1 MTDQAFTIRRL
12 ILASGSPRR
21 RELISLL
28 GLPFIIRAANVD
40 ERWLDGES
48 PADMVVRLSQ
58 VKVRSIGA
66 ARRDELVIAAD
77 TVVALDDQVLGK
89 PVSPDEAAHMLR
101 LLRGRLHHVYSGIS
115 AWHPAS
121 GRLVT
126 ELSDSAVWM
135 RDYADDELVRYVAS
149 GDPLDKA
156 GAYAIQHPT
165 FDPVERVEGCWL
177 SVMGFPLCHLGRAL
191 VQFGLSTD
199 PDVPRVCRV
208 FSQRDCT
215 VPPLP
220 QRRETS

>member
-1 MTDQAFTIRRL
+1 MTGQDCTIRRL

-28 GLPFIIRAANVD
+28 GVPFVIRAADVD
-40 ERWLDGES
+40 ERQLDGES
-48 PADMVVRLSQ
+48 PAEMVVRLSQ
-58 VKVRSIGA
+58 VKACSIGA
-66 ARRDELVIAAD
+66 ARCDELIIAAD
-77 TVVALDDQVLGK
+77 TVVALDGQVLGK
-89 PVSPDEAAHMLR
+89 PAGPDEAVQMLR

-126 ELSDSAVWM
+126 ELSDSIVWM
-135 RDYADDELVRYVAS
+135 RDYEDDEIARYVDS

-156 GAYAIQHPT
+156 GAYAIQHPA
-165 FDPVERVEGCWL
+165 FDPVARVEGCWL

-191 VQFGLSTD
+191 AQFDVSID
-199 PDVPRVCRV
+199 PDAPGVCRV
-208 FSQRDCT
+208 FSQRDCA

-220 QRRETS
+220 QRQEVG

>member
-1 MTDQAFTIRRL
+1 MTLDSTIRRL

-40 ERWLDGES
+40 ERPLDGES
-48 PADMVVRLSQ
+48 PAEMVVRLSQ
-58 VKVRSIGA
+58 AKARSIGD

-77 TVVALDDQVLGK
+77 TVVALDGQVLGK
-89 PVSPDEAAHMLR
+89 PIDPDEAAHMLR

-115 AWHPAS
+115 AWHPTS
-121 GRLVT
+121 GRLVS
-126 ELSDSAVWM
+126 ELSDSAVCM
-135 RDYADDELVRYVAS
+135 RDYGDDEIARYVDS

-156 GAYAIQHPT
+156 GAYAIQHPA
-165 FDPVERVEGCWL
+165 FDPVARVEGCWL

-191 VQFGLSTD
+191 AQFGLNVD
-199 PDVPRVCRV
+199 PDAPGVCHV

-215 VPPLP
+215 VSPLSLR
-220 QRRETS
+220 QAVG